1 MVGTI
6 EQAGR
11 RGFQM
16 IRDRGKEDVEAIAR
30 EVDALVQAI
39 NLTMAEMAG
48 LMEKYRALK
57 EPND

>member
-1 MVGTI
+1 
-6 EQAGR
+6 
-11 RGFQM
+11 M